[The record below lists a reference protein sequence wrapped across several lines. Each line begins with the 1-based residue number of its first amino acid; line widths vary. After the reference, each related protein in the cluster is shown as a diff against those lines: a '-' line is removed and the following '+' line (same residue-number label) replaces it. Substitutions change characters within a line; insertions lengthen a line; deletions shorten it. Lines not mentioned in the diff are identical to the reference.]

1 MDQGHH
7 SFMSAS
13 DAAPLPRLGEVFFD
27 VRGSSR
33 SMRLSWYAD
42 TGVAVFSIWQGG
54 MCTGTFRLP
63 IGDLP
68 RMVEI
73 LQAGPHGRGPAG
85 VSHAAGSG
93 GGAYGGQDY
102 PTGSVMRPGADE
114 GYPGDYPG
122 DPGPGYGRDEPGYGR
137 DDPRYGRDE
146 PGYGRDDPRYGRDE
160 SGYGR
165 DESGYGP
172 DESGYGRGEAADS
185 RRPPYPVD
193 EPREPTRV
201 AYAPEPLEFPE
212 PGGGRYGR
220 DAFPDD
226 RPDYRA
232 EYPAEAP
239 RGSHGRDD
247 AAETMAAGYG
257 QERFVPPYVQNPAG
271 EYGNDIPARA
281 ADMPTGPR
289 HGAYR
294 DDGLASRS
302 PADEYEEPQ
311 WAPAD
316 YSDGRRHR

>member
-1 MDQGHH
+1 MVQRHH

-85 VSHAAGSG
+85 PGHAGGAGYG
-93 GGAYGGQDY
+93 GGHQDY
-102 PTGSVMRPGADE
+102 PTGSVLQPGADE
-114 GYPGDYPG
+114 GYPGDYLG
-122 DPGPGYGRDEPGYGR
+122 EPGPGYGREELPTGPAYGQELPTGPGYGQELPAGPGYGR
-137 DDPRYGRDE
+137 EELPTGPRRAGYGLDE
-146 PGYGRDDPRYGRDE
+146 PG
-160 SGYGR
+160 
-165 DESGYGP
+165 
-172 DESGYGRGEAADS
+172 
-185 RRPPYPVD
+185 
-193 EPREPTRV
+193 EPTRV
-201 AYAPEPLEFPE
+201 AYAREPLGFPE
-212 PGGGRYGR
+212 PSGGRYGR
-220 DAFPDD
+220 DAFSDD
-226 RPDYRA
+226 RPDYRVERQA
-232 EYPAEAP
+232 ESR
-239 RGSHGRDD
+239 RGAHGREDP
-247 AAETMAAGYG
+247 ETMAVGYG

-294 DDGLASRS
+294 DERLADRS
-302 PADEYEEPQ
+302 PAEEYPEPQ

-316 YSDGRRHR
+316 YSDGSRYR

>member
-1 MDQGHH
+1 MVQGHD

-73 LQAGPHGRGPAG
+73 LQAGPHGRGQAG
-85 VSHAAGSG
+85 PSSHATGLGAAG
-93 GGAYGGQDY
+93 YGHQDY
-102 PTGSVMRPGADE
+102 PTGGVLRPEADQ
-114 GYPGDYPG
+114 GYQGDYLG
-122 DPGPGYGRDEPGYGR
+122 EPGPGYGRDEVAAGPGYGR
-137 DDPRYGRDE
+137 DEVAAG
-146 PGYGRDDPRYGRDE
+146 PGYGRDEVAAGP
-160 SGYGR
+160 GYGR
-165 DESGYGP
+165 DEVAAGPRRAGYGP
-172 DESGYGRGEAADS
+172 DEPS
-185 RRPPYPVD
+185 
-193 EPREPTRV
+193 EPTRV
-201 AYAPEPLEFPE
+201 AYAREPLEFPE
-212 PGGGRYGR
+212 AGGGRYGR
-220 DAFPDD
+220 DAFSDD
-226 RPDYRA
+226 RQDYRVERQGESRRSA
-232 EYPAEAP
+232 
-239 RGSHGRDD
+239 HGRDD
-247 AAETMAAGYG
+247 GADTMAVGYG
-257 QERFVPPYVQNPAG
+257 QERFVPPYVQNPPD

-294 DDGLASRS
+294 DERLDSRS
-302 PADEYEEPQ
+302 PADEYPEPQ

-316 YSDGRRHR
+316 YSDGRRYR

>member
-1 MDQGHH
+1 MVQRHH

-73 LQAGPHGRGPAG
+73 LQAGPHGRGRALPGHPAG
-85 VSHAAGSG
+85 PAGAG
-93 GGAYGGQDY
+93 YGGHQDY
-102 PTGSVMRPGADE
+102 PTGSVLRPGADD
-114 GYPGDYPG
+114 GYERDYLA
-122 DPGPGYGRDEPGYGR
+122 DPGPGYGRDEPAGARRGGYGA
-137 DDPRYGRDE
+137 DE
-146 PGYGRDDPRYGRDE
+146 PAGARRG
-160 SGYGR
+160 
-165 DESGYGP
+165 GYGP
-172 DESGYGRGEAADS
+172 DGPG
-185 RRPPYPVD
+185 
-193 EPREPTRV
+193 EPTPV
-201 AYAPEPLEFPE
+201 AYARDPLEYPE

-220 DAFPDD
+220 DAFSDDWPD
-226 RPDYRA
+226 
-232 EYPAEAP
+232 YPAEDQAESR
-239 RGSHGRDD
+239 RGAHGRDD

-257 QERFVPPYVQNPAG
+257 QERVVPPYVQNPAG

-281 ADMPTGPR
+281 ADIPTGSR

-294 DDGLASRS
+294 DERLDSRS
-302 PADEYEEPQ
+302 PAEEYEEPQ

-316 YSDGRRHR
+316 YSDGPRYR

>member
-1 MDQGHH
+1 MVQRHD

-68 RMVEI
+68 RMVEV
-73 LQAGPHGRGPAG
+73 LQAGPHGRDPAG
-85 VSHAAGSG
+85 SSHQADPRGAG
-93 GGAYGGQDY
+93 YGHQDY
-102 PTGSVMRPGADE
+102 PTGSVLRPGADE
-114 GYPGDYPG
+114 GYPGNYLG
-122 DPGPGYGRDEPGYGR
+122 EPGPGYGRDEVAAGPGYGR
-137 DDPRYGRDE
+137 DEVAAG
-146 PGYGRDDPRYGRDE
+146 PGYGRDELAAGPRRA
-160 SGYGR
+160 GYGL
-165 DESGYGP
+165 
-172 DESGYGRGEAADS
+172 
-185 RRPPYPVD
+185 D
-193 EPREPTRV
+193 EPGEPTRV
-201 AYAPEPLEFPE
+201 AYAREPLEFPE
-212 PGGGRYGR
+212 PAGGRYGR
-220 DAFPDD
+220 DAFSDD

-232 EYPAEAP
+232 ERPSESRHGA
-239 RGSHGRDD
+239 HGRDD
-247 AAETMAAGYG
+247 GPDTMAVGYG
-257 QERFVPPYVQNPAG
+257 QERFVPPYVQGPAD

-294 DDGLASRS
+294 DERQASRS
-302 PADEYEEPQ
+302 PADEYPEPQ

-316 YSDGRRHR
+316 YSDGRRYR